1 MSLDL
6 YFFFKINQFKILFVC
21 KKLNAKLYLVFSTF
35 KFFEEKDEF
44 GK

>member
-21 KKLNAKLYLVFSTF
+21 KKLNAKLYLVVLSNLLRRKTSS
-35 KFFEEKDEF
+35 ESE
-44 GK
+44 